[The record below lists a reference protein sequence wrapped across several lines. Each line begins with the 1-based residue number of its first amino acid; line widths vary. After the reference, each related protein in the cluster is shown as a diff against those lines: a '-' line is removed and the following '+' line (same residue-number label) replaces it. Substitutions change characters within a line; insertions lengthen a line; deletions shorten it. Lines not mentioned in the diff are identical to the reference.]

1 MEFKS
6 YQEALA
12 YANGQVPATPE
23 QIQAAKDWLDSP
35 EGKAAAQEANTPR
48 PLSKSTQ
55 EKSASEKSMERL
67 QKQAAS
73 SPAVQAAESAG
84 AKAKAAIENPP
95 EKNEFGWKN
104 NIQKSEDNV
113 NKMIEKGDY
122 TAQGDELKNVLTN
135 APGGGAVEGQATK
148 PGEAA
153 MDRLEEEGKLPQE
166 ETEETTISTGEVVP
180 NVSEDDV
187 MAAKDITIAAE
198 QGDLSKKDKK
208 MYDASTMSIWDAYNR
223 GLISKEAAG
232 YFTIDALATLA
243 TNLGKGIGNVGAQ
256 YSGGTIDN
264 SKEQSMWDKRKDQI
278 FSEEVQIEKEGME
291 GPAGRKAQSETE
303 GITAQQLANAR
314 TAITNEYTREQVEA
328 QTAMLRKELEM
339 AGINIDMANSKKAV
353 IDYIKSKDGWE
364 SNPYY
369 IYLVSSLAQSGVQG
383 TVGTAADAIGSV
395 VNLFK

>member
-55 EKSASEKSMERL
+55 EKSASEESMERL

-84 AKAKAAIENPP
+84 AKAVKANEEAKNAEKPKSVKENIETLQDRINAAIEDKDNYAKD
-95 EKNEFGWKN
+95 EKLAEQSKK
-104 NIQKSEDNV
+104 QV
-113 NKMIEKGDY
+113 
-122 TAQGDELKNVLTN
+122 
-135 APGGGAVEGQATK
+135 GAVQGQATK

-153 MDRLEEEGKLPQE
+153 MDRLEEEGKLPKE
-166 ETEETTISTGEVVP
+166 ETEETIISTGEVVP
-180 NVSEDDV
+180 NVSADDV
-187 MAAKDITIAAE
+187 IAAKDITIAAE

>member
-1 MEFKS
+1 MEFKN

-12 YANGQVPATPE
+12 YASGQVPATPK
-23 QIQAAKDWLDSP
+23 QQAAAIAWLDSP

-48 PLSKSTQ
+48 PLSKS
-55 EKSASEKSMERL
+55 EPKKSVAEQSAERL
-67 QKQAAS
+67 QKQVAN
-73 SPAVQAAESAG
+73 SPAVQAAVSAG
-84 AKAKAAIENPP
+84 EKAKAAIENPP
-95 EKNEFGWKN
+95 EKNEFGLKKN
-104 NIQKSEDNV
+104 LQKSEDNV

-122 TAQGDELKNVLTN
+122 TAQGDELRNVLTN

-153 MDRLEEEGKLPQE
+153 MERLEEEGKLPE
-166 ETEETTISTGEVVP
+166 ETEETVISTGEVVP

-187 MAAKDITIAAE
+187 MAAKDVTMAAE

-278 FSEEVQIEKEGME
+278 LSEETQIEKEGME

>member
-1 MEFKS
+1 MEFKN

-12 YANGQVPATPE
+12 YAEGKVPNVTPE
-23 QIQAAKDWLDSP
+23 QKAAAIAWLDSP
-35 EGKAAAQEANTPR
+35 EGKAAAQEANTPK
-48 PLSKSTQ
+48 PLSKSKPEKTAA
-55 EKSASEKSMERL
+55 EKSAERL
-67 QKQAAS
+67 QKQVAN

-84 AKAKAAIENPP
+84 EKAKAAIENPP
-95 EKNEFGWKN
+95 EKNEFGWKKN
-104 NIQKSEDNV
+104 VQKSEDNV

-122 TAQGDELKNVLTN
+122 TAKGDELRDILTN

-153 MDRLEEEGKLPQE
+153 MERLEEGKLPE

-187 MAAKDITIAAE
+187 MAAKDVTIAAE

-208 MYDASTMSIWDAYNR
+208 MYDTSTMSIWDAYNR

-278 FSEEVQIEKEGME
+278 LSEETQIEKEGME